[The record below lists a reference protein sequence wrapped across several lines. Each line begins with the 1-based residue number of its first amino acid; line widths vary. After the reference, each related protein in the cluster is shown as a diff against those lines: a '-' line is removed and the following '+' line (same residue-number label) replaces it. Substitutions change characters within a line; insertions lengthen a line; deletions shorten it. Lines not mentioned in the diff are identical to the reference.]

1 MKRRDKGGTTEHQR
15 IVILSVVFIFCHMS
29 ERFRVRWWHLA
40 IIFVVLAL
48 ATFVTGALAIRAQG
62 RMAYDEAITRVK
74 TAGMPASVDEYVAL
88 APAVD
93 HKLQDDWASWQRTY
107 AALPNHET
115 LSHILTGQE
124 KDWNAW
130 VAGAGDKPATIDN
143 LLAKAA
149 PNFAP
154 ALPVLRKGGLVLS
167 AWGWI
172 ATELPS
178 GKRRMPHTTAITLPN
193 ILAVRDLSE
202 WLHLAAV
209 CADDPREHLAAL
221 DALHHATDRAG
232 SLIDAMVAAGIS
244 RVRDRTYGDL
254 MLMGRLPAKSMQRW
268 LAENCRA
275 TQLLAE
281 AFDGERVLMVIGTAA
296 SLDDEPAIAGLL
308 PGGAFWRNLRTGSDL
323 WLHGYRDCA
332 IGVDLETHVA
342 QRLRRERHD
351 AWPDW
356 STIQSRVGYL
366 GAMLMPNLSE
376 FALIC
381 LADDAGHRMSRV
393 VVQVT
398 GLSRQHG
405 RLPTDQRELI
415 TWLGGSDLLKPPG
428 DHLHLLYEV
437 PEPRRFRLTIDPAS
451 PIPNFDDAVRAPIR
465 SKSAGTPPA
474 AVPLVWQ
481 IGPQRSNS
489 HGQYIEILLPP
500 SSGSP

>member
-1 MKRRDKGGTTEHQR
+1 
-15 IVILSVVFIFCHMS
+15 MS

-40 IIFVVLAL
+40 IIFVVLVL

-93 HKLQDDWASWQRTY
+93 HMLQDDWASWQRTY
-107 AALPNHET
+107 VALPNHET
-115 LSHILTGQE
+115 LSHILTDQK

-172 ATELPS
+172 AAELPP

-193 ILAVRDLSE
+193 LLAVLDLSE
-202 WLHLAAV
+202 WLHLATV
-209 CADDPREHLAAL
+209 CADDPREHLTDL
-221 DALHHATDRAG
+221 DALHHAMNPAG
-232 SLIDAMVAAGIS
+232 SLIDAAIS
-244 RVRDRTYGDL
+244 FHVSRTRDRTYVEL
-254 MLMGRLPAKSMQRW
+254 MLRSRLPEDSLHRW
-268 LAENCRA
+268 LAEDCRA
-275 TQLLAE
+275 TQLMAE

-296 SLDDEPAIAGLL
+296 SMEDEPAIAGLL

-332 IGVDLETHVA
+332 IMIDLETHVA
-342 QRLRRERHD
+342 QRLRGERHD

-356 STIQSRVGYL
+356 STIQPRVGYL

-376 FALIC
+376 FALAC
-381 LADDAGHRMSRV
+381 LTDDAGHRMSRLAGKV
-393 VVQVT
+393 IE
-398 GLSRQHG
+398 LSRQHG
-405 RLPTDQRELI
+405 RLPADQRELI
-415 TWLGGSDLLKPPG
+415 TLLGGTDLLKPPG

-437 PEPRRFRLTIDPAS
+437 PGPRRFRLTIDPAS
-451 PIPNFDDAVRAPIR
+451 PIPNFDDLARAPIR
-465 SKSAGTPPA
+465 SKAAGTPPA

-481 IGPQRSNS
+481 SGPQQSSS
-489 HGQYIEILLPP
+489 HGQHIEILLPP